1 MILPML
7 MNMALS
13 AGTLLLEEDGDNVKL
28 VTRKLGAVVI
38 LAKIPK
44 EAVYQ
49 MSRTPDMPAT
59 LQEAVAAVSE
69 SQEKVLADEPVPL
82 PVQRPAR
89 QRPSLSVV
97 QGGRA

>member
-7 MNMALS
+7 MNMALG
-13 AGTLLLEEDGDNVKL
+13 AGTLIVEEDDKHVRL
-28 VTRKLGAVVI
+28 VTRKLGVPVV
-38 LAKIPK
+38 LARLPK

-49 MSRTPDMPAT
+49 MTRTPDMPAT
-59 LQEAVAAVSE
+59 LKEAVTALSE
-69 SQEKVLADEPVPL
+69 SEEKVLADEPVPL